1 MSFFFDHFELEFTSR
16 QHKPRTHKP
25 TQPRKPRK
33 HRIKFS
39 KNSNTVILIPSRIDY
54 EAAGI
59 DLWYKTNDQ
68 LHAKLQVQDETKALM
83 RLNPIL
89 TFSQAMS
96 FLYQPKNDYVDSIR
110 LDEMDELQALRIL
123 CVDSDI
129 LAKHSLSPDISL
141 SLQKFN
147 RYTITFEYKTSAKA
161 ALKSIGKFDELVENK
176 FDLVLVNP
184 NIGPNYLSLV
194 KAIRA
199 HCKDLV
205 SEVLIGIIFNE
216 NQITEYDVINNR
228 DCKVH

>member
-1 MSFFFDHFELEFTSR
+1 
-16 QHKPRTHKP
+16 
-25 TQPRKPRK
+25 
-33 HRIKFS
+33 
-39 KNSNTVILIPSRIDY
+39 
-54 EAAGI
+54 
-59 DLWYKTNDQ
+59 
-68 LHAKLQVQDETKALM
+68 
-83 RLNPIL
+83 
-89 TFSQAMS
+89 MS